1 MKSVVIGTTMPILEL
16 TLDSGEAV
24 VAEGGDVS
32 WLSPVFRMDTSTV
45 HASGGQGGFMSGLE
59 RVLGGAQLFLTEYT
73 ASLDGALLAFAA
85 QLPGTILEMA
95 IDSADAYMIQSGS
108 YVASTQHVEVSVALP
123 KKLGAGI
130 FGGAGVIFQKLAG
143 NGTAC
148 AAGRRARPSTTC
160 RRRPARAPGASGDVH
175 GRDGTRFRHREGH
188 QEQVLRRL
196 AVPGGAAGPGH
207 VWLQSMTPAKLAA
220 AIEPYLPTRARTTT
234 PSRRDAASVAQAPER
249 SARPLDRRLVD
260 AATSCCGAG
269 GESCEAAC
277 GASSSPCACGAS

>member
-32 WLSPVFRMDTSTV
+32 WLSPGSGMDTSTV
-45 HASGGQGGFMSGLE
+45 HASGGQGGFMSGLK

-73 ASLDGALLAFAA
+73 ASFDGALLAFAA

-95 IDSADAYMIQSGS
+95 IDSADAYMIQSGLVTS
-108 YVASTQHVEVSVALP
+108 PAPQHVEVSVALQ

-143 NGTAC
+143 NGTAWVQLAGELVQYDL
-148 AAGRRARPSTTC
+148 AAGRSLLVH
-160 RRRPARAPGASGDVH
+160 PGHLAMFTAGMELDFATVKGIKNKFFGDSL
-175 GRDGTRFRHREGH
+175 F
-188 QEQVLRRL
+188 L
-196 AVPGGAAGPGH
+196 AELHGPGH

-220 AIEPYLPTRARTTT
+220 AIEPYLP
-234 PSRRDAASVAQAPER
+234 DK
-249 SARPLDRRLVD
+249 
-260 AATSCCGAG
+260 
-269 GESCEAAC
+269 
-277 GASSSPCACGAS
+277 SSNDNS